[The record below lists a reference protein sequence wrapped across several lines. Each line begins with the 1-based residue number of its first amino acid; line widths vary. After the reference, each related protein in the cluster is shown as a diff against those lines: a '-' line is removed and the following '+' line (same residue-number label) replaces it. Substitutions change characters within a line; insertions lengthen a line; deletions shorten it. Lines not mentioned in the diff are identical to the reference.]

1 MAKRI
6 SRKYPLNITG
16 VKFGKLTAIEK
27 VGIYVTPKGSKASV
41 WRCKCDCGNEINVV
55 RGSLTSGNTRS
66 CGCLREDTC
75 TKHHGTG
82 TRLYQTYRNMIN
94 RCYREDTDSYY
105 LYGARGIGVCDE
117 WRNDFNKFREWALSH
132 GYEEDLTIDRLDNDK
147 DYCPENCKWSTFAEQ
162 ANHTS
167 HCHYVYDGNEKLS
180 ISQFARKY
188 GVKPTTFRQRIVTW
202 GEDVAIERTRKEW
215 TQNTKN
221 LN

>member
-27 VGIYVTPKGSKASV
+27 VGIYVTPKGSTASV

-94 RCYREDTDSYY
+94 RCYRADTDSYY

-167 HCHYVYDGNEKLS
+167 HCHYVYDGDEKFS

>member
-6 SRKYPLNITG
+6 SGKYPLNITG
-16 VKFGKLTAIEK
+16 IKFGKLTAMEK
-27 VGIYVTPKGSKASV
+27 VGIYVTPKGSTASI

-75 TKHHGTG
+75 AKHHGTG

-94 RCYREDTDSYY
+94 RCYRADTDSYY
-105 LYGARGIGVCDE
+105 LYGARGIGVCEE

-147 DYCPENCKWSTFAEQ
+147 DYCPENCKWSTAAEQ

-167 HCHYVYDGNEKLS
+167 HCHYVYDGDEKLPL
-180 ISQFARKY
+180 SQFARKY
-188 GVKPTTFRQRIVTW
+188 EIKPTTFRQRIVMW
-202 GEDVAIERTRKEW
+202 GEDVAIERTRREW
-215 TQNTKN
+215 TQDTKD